1 MEDNIKDV
9 EMSMEQLL
17 KESYDF
23 KKIHKG
29 DILQGKI
36 IKVTKDEIFV
46 NINYISDG
54 IIPRLEAL
62 DNDEEDL
69 RDLFSEGQN
78 LDCMVIDLNDG
89 EGNVLLSKNKAE
101 AIKVWDEFED
111 SFKNGTLMVVKIK
124 EEVRGG
130 LIANVKGVRVFL
142 PASQVS
148 LRSSTNLKDFIGKQ
162 MEVKV
167 IELDRSKGNVVISRK
182 AIELKIEEKKKEA
195 LWKEIKLG
203 EKRKGEVVRL
213 TNFGAFVDIGGIQ
226 GLVHISDLS
235 WKRILDPKEVVS
247 IGDRV
252 EVYVVNFDKE
262 KNRLSLALKNVDEN
276 PWNSIKNKYN
286 VNDVVEGRVSNI
298 TSFGAFVELEP
309 GIEGLVPL
317 GEIKEER
324 VVKASDVLTIGDE
337 VKVKILDMKINDKR
351 ITLSIK
357 DAFESGVDY
366 SEFNDNQ
373 EEVTLADLLGDKLK
387 NLKLD

>member
-111 SFKNGTLMVVKIK
+111 SFNNGTLMVVKIK

-247 IGDRV
+247 IGDKV
-252 EVYVVNFDKE
+252 EVYVVDFDKE

-286 VNDVVEGRVSNI
+286 VNDVVEGRISNI